1 MSPMRRKLSKPHDAR
16 KGRLP
21 PKLDDPHSEQC
32 GGCNAPFQT
41 GDWTMVFTS
50 KPLCRGCSIQR
61 LEAGVMP
68 KGMTMFIHHTHTPP
82 TKVSGEILDKVDQ
95 TRVFLSAAIGA
106 PNPDEML
113 AFIRRWERYPQR
125 TADLVRDLVRALQPA

>member
-1 MSPMRRKLSKPHDAR
+1 MSPMRRKLPKPHDAR

-82 TKVSGEILDKVDQ
+82 TKVSGEILDKVDRTQ
-95 TRVFLSAAIGA
+95 AFLFIAIGA

-113 AFIRRWERYPQR
+113 AFIRRWECYPQR
-125 TADLVRDLVRALQPA
+125 TTDLVRALHSA